1 MANAIADRPTGGR
14 PLTGR
19 TVLIITLA
27 FFGTVFAVNAVMVRA
42 ALSTFGGVETT
53 SSYKA
58 GLAFKQELA
67 AAHAQA
73 DRHWRV
79 EARVVPAADG
89 RTSVVVEARDATGER
104 LRGVTA
110 QARLAHPTDSRR
122 DHAVALT
129 EDAPGD
135 FRGATG
141 GVAGNWDLVIDI
153 FRGDERL
160 FRSKSRVY
168 LR

>member
-1 MANAIADRPTGGR
+1 
-14 PLTGR
+14 
-19 TVLIITLA
+19 
-27 FFGTVFAVNAVMVRA
+27 MVRA

-58 GLAFKQELA
+58 GLAFEQELA
-67 AAHAQA
+67 AARAQV
-73 DRHWRV
+73 DRHWRI
-79 EARVVPAADG
+79 EAHVVPAADG
-89 RTSVVVEARDATGER
+89 RTSVVVEARDAAGER

-122 DHAVALT
+122 DHAVARA

-135 FRGATG
+135 FRGTTES
-141 GVAGNWDLVIDI
+141 VAGNWDLVIDI